1 MFGFF
6 ETAMSCKNFSNA
18 AARSFSDSFSAKG
31 FDAHKTD
38 TMVLVSVFV
47 SVLALSLID
56 IIRVIDA
63 ISIILLAVIISGN
76 KEKA

>member
-1 MFGFF
+1 MFGLF
-6 ETAMSCKNFSNA
+6 EPAMSSECFSETSV
-18 AARSFSDSFSAKG
+18 RSFSDSFSTEG
-31 FDAHKTD
+31 FNVLKAD

-63 ISIILLAVIISGN
+63 ISIILLAVIILGN

>member
-1 MFGFF
+1 MFEYL
-6 ETAMSCKNFSNA
+6 ETAMSYENFSNA
-18 AARSFSDSFSAKG
+18 TARSFSDSFSVKG
-31 FDAHKTD
+31 FYAHKAD

-63 ISIILLAVIISGN
+63 VSIILLAVIISGN